1 MQIASTTNASP
12 LAVAPAMPGANG
24 LTGEDSPFGKIL
36 SAQKQPAAKLG
47 DAQSTR
53 SDSKPEAKV
62 ESASKGNEPAKTE
75 VPETDASQAPAA
87 ARRGTARN
95 APRLSAH
102 GRDAAKPQAH
112 ANPVEGNARGKDS
125 AKDVDKKDTDPN
137 AAASMNL
144 PPAMPA
150 AMPPALPQTAGD
162 SASATAMPGAGA
174 LPLSTSTAT
183 ALPADE
189 AVQSTA
195 TAARGAQ
202 DAARVDADDAKRDLK
217 FADAAASVAEA
228 SELARRVSGDEQLI
242 GRKDSQE
249 RVEQRL
255 EVPSLSELAST
266 SHVAAAHSAPQVE
279 SAAPPVSVTVVTPA
293 TSPEFNE
300 ALGVQVG
307 VLARDGVQH
316 AELHVNPADMGPI
329 SVQIAL
335 DGTRAQVDFGAD
347 SLATRQIIESGLPEL
362 ASALRDAG
370 FTLAGG
376 GVSQHSRGQAD
387 RKGGELQP
395 GASSSRRVNGSNDV
409 QSAPTRRSTVRMSQ
423 GGVDLYA

>member
-1 MQIASTTNASP
+1 MQIVSTTNASP
-12 LAVAPAMPGANG
+12 LAVAPAMPGTSG

-47 DAQSTR
+47 EAQPTR
-53 SDSKPEAKV
+53 PDIKAEAKV
-62 ESASKGNEPAKTE
+62 EPASKGNEPPKTE
-75 VPETDASQAPAA
+75 PPETDASQASAA
-87 ARRGTARN
+87 ARRGTGRN
-95 APRLSAH
+95 APRLAAH
-102 GRDAAKPQAH
+102 GRDAIKPAH
-112 ANPVEGNARGKDS
+112 ENPVEANARERDS
-125 AKDVDKKDTDPN
+125 AKDIDKKDTDPN

-144 PPAMPA
+144 APAMPA
-150 AMPPALPQTAGD
+150 ALPQTPAD
-162 SASATAMPGAGA
+162 AASATATPSAGA
-174 LPLSTSTAT
+174 LPLSTSAAT
-183 ALPADE
+183 ARPADE
-189 AVQSTA
+189 AIQSTA

-202 DAARVDADDAKRDLK
+202 DAARIDADDAKRDLK
-217 FADAAASVAEA
+217 FANTAASLAEA
-228 SELARRVSGDEQLI
+228 SESARRMSGDEQLV

-249 RVEQRL
+249 RMDQRL
-255 EVPSLSELAST
+255 EVPSLRELASA
-266 SHVAAAHSAPQVE
+266 SHVAAPHSAPQVE
-279 SAAPPVSVTVVTPA
+279 SAAPPMSVTVVTPA

-307 VLARDGVQH
+307 VLARDGIQH
-316 AELHVNPADMGPI
+316 AELQLNPADMGPI

-376 GVSQHSRGQAD
+376 GVSQHSGRQAD
-387 RKGGELQP
+387 REGGERQP
-395 GASSSRRVNGSNDV
+395 GASSSRRVNGSSDV
-409 QSAPTRRSTVRMSQ
+409 QSASTRRSTVRMSQ